1 MISDE
6 LLDGVIVALAGLIA
20 LAAALLV
27 AHGAGS
33 TIAGLAGGGRIRRAR
48 VALLAAARHGRH
60 DPEVARA
67 LSAVPREHALALL
80 DELAPSLAGAE
91 RSALTAAARERG
103 LIAHAESGCASRR
116 WRRRLHAVRVLALL
130 GGGEQSVPALL
141 RDPRPEVRAQAAE
154 WAADNPSEPV
164 VERLVQM
171 LQERERFARFTV
183 MDSLIRLGPH
193 AVEPLA
199 RAIASG
205 GAGAATL
212 EVAARIG
219 DPRLAGP
226 AQARVSD
233 PDPQMRAWAARL
245 LGGLGGER
253 HTALVAGLLEDQAP
267 EVRAAA
273 AVALGQLGHWPSAPA
288 LALRLRDPVWRVR
301 RDAALALRALRAP
314 GELLLQRAL
323 RSDDAFA
330 RDMARQTLDLPEA
343 VLPA

>member
-1 MISDE
+1 MISDG
-6 LLDGVIVALAGLIA
+6 LLDGVIVVLAGLIA

-27 AHGAGS
+27 AHGAGA
-33 TIAGLAGGGRIRRAR
+33 TIAKLAGAGRIRRAR
-48 VALLAAARHGRH
+48 VALLAAAHHGRH
-60 DPEVARA
+60 DTEAARA
-67 LSAVPREHALALL
+67 LRAVSRERALALL
-80 DELAPSLAGAE
+80 EELAPSLAGSQRA
-91 RSALTAAARERG
+91 ALTTVARERG
-103 LIAHAESGCASRR
+103 LIAHADSRCSSRR

-141 RDPRPEVRAQAAE
+141 GDPRPEVRAQAAE

-171 LQERERFARFTV
+171 LQDRERFARFTV

-199 RAIASG
+199 RAIASV

-219 DPRLAGP
+219 DPRLAEP
-226 AQARVSD
+226 ALARVSD
-233 PDPQMRAWAARL
+233 PDPNVRAWAARL

-253 HTALVAGLLEDQAP
+253 HAALVAGLLEDDAP

-273 AVALGQLGHWPSAPA
+273 AVALGRLGHWPSAPA

-301 RDAALALRALRAP
+301 RDSALALRALRAP

-323 RSDDAFA
+323 RSDDGFA